1 MLWGHAMAK
10 ISKECLD
17 GALEALKN
25 FSKDD
30 LETYV
35 HDVFARSRKMDN
47 VKNAKAFEIAMK
59 EINDEHARS
68 FFEDASIKANNT
80 LKFEQDAEKI
90 RLGKADMRSILT
102 KRYNNLGDNVA
113 SAQKAAAGRLE
124 QFMFRDMNYDEM
136 EFFTNAENDESIA
149 DAFDGKQ
156 VDNVTA
162 KKIADKLYKYFDY
175 RNSEMV
181 ISNAMRFDQISE
193 DRMFRQIHDSGRL
206 ISGGRSL
213 MSAAKDYIS
222 KKYEVTNSKD
232 LWREFIKKYLDL
244 DETFGRTKAV
254 DLDGHLDDA
263 VVDKMLDSIYDN
275 ITTGKSEIFT
285 KSAVVNDREA
295 IARKSRMFFKFKDMR
310 SFLEYNKVYGKGNLF
325 SALRSD
331 QIASG
336 NKIGMAER
344 WGDSPYN
351 VYNDLRH
358 IQNSVNPKGGYWWSN
373 TDNYFKSVL
382 GLDKS
387 SKSAAA
393 STMMSNIRSLTSM
406 ARLVK
411 LTLQSVSDIGYI
423 ASFAQ
428 RMGISYGRAYL
439 NQLRHI
445 FDTYPT
451 EERKY
456 IAGLFKGMVDSHLGY
471 MGRWADANN
480 SGELMNKISTKYF
493 KAIGLEAFDRG
504 NKVGIMNLMASHLYK
519 NSGKKF
525 NDLNP
530 SLKKWIA
537 KFMDE
542 KEWDVLRKN
551 NNAKLFTTDNVDTLS
566 EDALKKLHTDMG
578 LKTPFYQYRN
588 DLYRKVY
595 SMFNVASE
603 NAVLS
608 PSDFERAW
616 CFQGEP
622 AGTFKG
628 EALRTISQFKMYTL
642 SYIDRVL
649 VNGWRDADTPQ
660 QKIMWATSMLMGTLP
675 LSLLSIYLDNLTNGL
690 SMPDW
695 DLMNTPDREKF
706 LVNTLAPSLSI
717 FMGVVDPNNQNSN
730 MLWSLV
736 GSPSTRL
743 IADSMASVAALA
755 TGNINKS
762 NKLLLDAA
770 NYLIPLQNLPGIS
783 PYIRQAMGQ
792 NARLDPGQT
801 IKFGQ

>member
-1 MLWGHAMAK
+1 MAK
-10 ISKECLD
+10 VSKECLD
-17 GALEALKN
+17 EALTALKN
-25 FSKDD
+25 FSRDD
-30 LETYV
+30 LESYV
-35 HDVFARSRKMDN
+35 HEVFARARKMDN
-47 VKNAKAFEIAMK
+47 VKNAKAFDQAMK
-59 EINDEHARS
+59 EINNETGRA

-80 LKFEQDAEKI
+80 LKFNQDAEKI
-90 RLGKADMRSILT
+90 RLSKADMRSILT
-102 KRYNNLGDNVA
+102 KRYNNLGDNIS
-113 SAQKAAAGRLE
+113 SAQKAAIGRLE
-124 QFMFRDMNYDEM
+124 QFMFRDMSYEDM
-136 EFFTNAENDESIA
+136 EFFSSGDNDYLIA
-149 DAFDGKQ
+149 DAFDGRE
-156 VDNVTA
+156 VNSPTA
-162 KKIADKLYKYFDY
+162 KKIADKLHSYFEY

-181 ISNAMRFDQISE
+181 LSNAMRVDQISE
-193 DRMFRQIHDSGRL
+193 DRMFRQVHDSGRL
-206 ISGGRSL
+206 ISGGKSL
-213 MSAAKDYIS
+213 INAAKDYLS
-222 KKYEVTNSKD
+222 KKYDTLSSKE
-232 LWREFIKKYLDL
+232 LWKTFIKKWLNLQD
-244 DETFGRTKAV
+244 TFDRTKAV
-254 DLDGHLDDA
+254 DLNGHLDEA
-263 VVDKMLDSIYDN
+263 EVDKILDSIYDN

-295 IARKSRMFFKFKDMR
+295 VARKSRMFFKYKDMR

-325 SALRSD
+325 SALRAD

-336 NKIGMAER
+336 NKIGIAER

-351 VYNDLRH
+351 VYNDLRNV
-358 IQNSVNPKGGYWWSN
+358 QNEVDPKGGYWWSN

-387 SKSAAA
+387 SKSASA
-393 STMMSNIRSLTSM
+393 STMMSNLRTLTSM
-406 ARLVK
+406 ARLFK

-428 RMGISYGRAYL
+428 RMGISYGRAYI
-439 NQLRHI
+439 NQLSHI

-456 IAGLFKGMVDSHLGY
+456 IAKLFKGMVDSHLGY

-480 SGELMNKISTKYF
+480 SSEFMSKISTKYF
-493 KAIGLEAFDRG
+493 KGIGLEAFDRG
-504 NKVGIMNLMASHLYK
+504 NKVGIMQLMASHLYE

-525 NDLNP
+525 SELNP
-530 SLKKWIA
+530 SLQKWVG

-551 NNAKLFTTDNVDTLS
+551 NNSKLFTTDNVETLS
-566 EDALKKLHTDMG
+566 DDTIKNLHTEMG
-578 LKTPFYQYRN
+578 LKTPLYQYKN

-608 PSDFERAW
+608 PGDFERAW
-616 CFQGEP
+616 CFQGEA

-660 QKIMWATSMLMGTLP
+660 QKIMWATSMLVGTLP
-675 LSLLSIYLDNLTNGL
+675 LSILSTYLDNLTNGL

-706 LVNTLAPSLSI
+706 LVNLLAPSLSI

-730 MLWSLV
+730 MLWSLL

-743 IADSMASVAALA
+743 IADSLASVAALA
-755 TGNINKS
+755 GGNVNKS

-770 NYLIPLQNLPGIS
+770 NYLIPLQNLPLFRPI
-783 PYIRQAMGQ
+783 
-792 NARLDPGQT
+792 
-801 IKFGQ
+801 